1 MSEAKTKP
9 FTGYHMA
16 AILIGFFGIVIAV
29 NIYMAKVAV
38 GTFGGTVVDNS
49 YVASQ
54 KFNLWLHEARSQ
66 QRLGWRDEVTLL
78 PDRHVALTLTSAQ
91 EGPIARGTV
100 TALAQHP
107 LGRAP
112 DIALAFHEDA
122 PGRYAS
128 AAPLPAGRWQ
138 LRVTIRHG
146 ANQHHVLREID

>member
-1 MSEAKTKP
+1 MSEGAVKR

-54 KFNLWLHEARSQ
+54 NYNEWLAEADRQSK
-66 QRLGWRDEVTLL
+66 LGWSISAARAASGK
-78 PDRHVALTLTSAQ
+78 VALNVTDNGTAGKAFVISARA
-91 EGPIARGTV
+91 I
-100 TALAQHP
+100 HP

-112 DIALAFHEDA
+112 EQALRFEPQGDGQWLSTQA
-122 PGRYAS
+122 
-128 AAPLPAGRWQ
+128 LPNGRWM
-138 LRVTIRHG
+138 LHFEMRRDADHYRTI
-146 ANQHHVLREID
+146 ADIQ

>member
-1 MSEAKTKP
+1 MSNQTAKP

-54 KFNLWLHEARSQ
+54 QYNEWLAEADKEAK
-66 QRLGWRDEVTLL
+66 LGWTV
-78 PDRHVALTLTSAQ
+78 VAARAAGDKVHLVVDDNGVAGLNFVVSAKA
-91 EGPIARGTV
+91 E
-100 TALAQHP
+100 HP

-112 DIALAFHEDA
+112 ERALQF
-122 PGRYAS
+122 AS
-128 AAPLPAGRWQ
+128 QGDGSYVSREALPDGRWL
-138 LRVTIRHG
+138 LRVEVKRASDRYRMVADI
-146 ANQHHVLREID
+146 Q

>member
-1 MSEAKTKP
+1 MSEAGTKP

-54 KFNLWLHEARSQ
+54 NYNQWLAEADREA
-66 QRLGWRDEVTLL
+66 RLGWAIAASRRADGKVGLQ
-78 PDRHVALTLTSAQ
+78 LTDNGAA
-91 EGPIARGTV
+91 GIGFAA
-100 TALAQHP
+100 TAKAEHP

-112 DIALAFHEDA
+112 EQQLRFVSLGDGSYVSDKAL
-122 PGRYAS
+122 PR
-128 AAPLPAGRWQ
+128 GRWL
-138 LRVTIRHG
+138 LRIEVTRAADRYRTMADI
-146 ANQHHVLREID
+146 Q

>member
-54 KFNLWLHEARSQ
+54 NYNTWLNAAEQ
-66 QRLGWRDEVTLL
+66 QERLGWQVVARLDE
-78 PDRHVALTLTSAQ
+78 DRHIVLSVRNNGGAL
-91 EGPIARGTV
+91 EGVGATGD
-100 TALAQHP
+100 ALHP
-107 LGRAP
+107 LGRAEDQP
-112 DIALAFHEDA
+112 LTFVAVGDGLLRSKEAL
-122 PGRYAS
+122 PQ
-128 AAPLPAGRWQ
+128 GRWNVQ
-138 LRVTIRHG
+138 LSLRKNADIFR
-146 ANQHHVLREID
+146 LREPLQ

>member
-1 MSEAKTKP
+1 MSNQTVKP

-54 KFNLWLHEARSQ
+54 QYNEWLAEADKEAK
-66 QRLGWRDEVTLL
+66 LGW
-78 PDRHVALTLTSAQ
+78 
-91 EGPIARGTV
+91 TV
-100 TALAQHP
+100 TAARVAEDKVRLMVDDNGVAGLNFAASAKAEHP

-112 DIALAFHEDA
+112 EHELQFVSQGDGSYVSREALPTGRWLLRIEINRAG
-122 PGRYAS
+122 GRY
-128 AAPLPAGRWQ
+128 RM
-138 LRVTIRHG
+138 VTDIK
-146 ANQHHVLREID
+146 

>member
-1 MSEAKTKP
+1 MSNQTVKP

-54 KFNLWLHEARSQ
+54 QYNEWLAEADKEAK
-66 QRLGWRDEVTLL
+66 LGWTV
-78 PDRHVALTLTSAQ
+78 VAARAAGDKVRLVVDDNGVAGLNFVVSAKA
-91 EGPIARGTV
+91 E
-100 TALAQHP
+100 HP

-112 DIALAFHEDA
+112 ERALQF
-122 PGRYAS
+122 AS
-128 AAPLPAGRWQ
+128 QGDGSYVSREALPAGRWL
-138 LRVTIRHG
+138 LRVEVKRASDRYRMVADI
-146 ANQHHVLREID
+146 Q